1 MFDCVLFAIGCF
13 TWPNLMFLMGHKI
26 SNFLE
31 LSHGTMSF
39 FQYVG
44 GYDHCHVIFQN
55 YKYQCHCRQKDLDLE
70 LRRHT
75 IWALIHFLIEQ
86 IVTR

>member
-1 MFDCVLFAIGCF
+1 MFDCVLFAIGGCI
-13 TWPNLMFLMGHKI
+13 WPNLMFLSGHRI

-31 LSHGTMSF
+31 LPHGTMSF
-39 FQYVG
+39 LQYLES
-44 GYDHCHVIFQN
+44 YEHCLVIFQN
-55 YKYQCHCRQKDLDLE
+55 YKYQCHCRQKDLDLK
-70 LRRHT
+70 LRRHK

>member
-1 MFDCVLFAIGCF
+1 MFDCVLFAVVGCI
-13 TWPNLMFLMGHKI
+13 WQNSIILSGHKI

-31 LSHGTMSF
+31 LPHGTMSF
-39 FQYVG
+39 LQYLG
-44 GYDHCHVIFQN
+44 SYEHCLVIFQN
-55 YKYQCHCRQKDLDLE
+55 YKYQCHCRQKDLDLK
-70 LRRHT
+70 LRRHK